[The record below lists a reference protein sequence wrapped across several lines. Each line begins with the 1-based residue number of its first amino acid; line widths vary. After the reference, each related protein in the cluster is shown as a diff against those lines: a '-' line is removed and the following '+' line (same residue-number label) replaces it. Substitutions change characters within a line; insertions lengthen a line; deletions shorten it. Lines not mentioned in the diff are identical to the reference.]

1 MKVLCLD
8 IYFASQSANER
19 IAGEVRMDIAPL
31 KPSVQQLHGRANP
44 SLLHPIDDLAGDTV
58 MTKDQQACM
67 IAGWRAAT
75 RKEDQFF
82 HPDCTKGSITG
93 GEFDDWSRSPDFKY
107 SQTNIM
113 FINNCNQVEGE
124 ARKRR
129 ASSSRLC
136 QGTVQP
142 LARPNRDPGRHT
154 SPPHKRNRC

>member
-19 IAGEVRMDIAPL
+19 IADEVRIDIAPL

-58 MTKDQQACM
+58 MTEDQQVYL

-75 RKEDQFF
+75 REEDQFF
-82 HPDCTKGSITG
+82 HLNCNKGSVAG
-93 GEFDDWSRSPDFKY
+93 GEFGDWSPSRDFGYSP
-107 SQTNIM
+107 TNTII
-113 FINNCNQVEGE
+113 INNWNRVEGG
-124 ARKRR
+124 ARKRQ

-136 QGTVQP
+136 PSIVQP
-142 LARPNRDPGRHT
+142 PAHPNRDPGRHA
-154 SPPHKRNRC
+154 SPPSKRTRR

>member
-8 IYFASQSANER
+8 IYFVSQSANER

-44 SLLHPIDDLAGDTV
+44 SLLHPVDHLAGDTV
-58 MTKDQQACM
+58 MTKDQQAYL

-75 RKEDQFF
+75 REEDEVF
-82 HPDCTKGSITG
+82 HLNRTKGSITG
-93 GEFDDWSRSPDFKY
+93 GEFGGWSRSRDFKY

-113 FINNCNQVEGE
+113 FIKNWNQVEGG
-124 ARKRR
+124 AKKRQ

-142 LARPNRDPGRHT
+142 PARPNRDPGRHT

>member
-19 IAGEVRMDIAPL
+19 IADEVRIDIAPL

-58 MTKDQQACM
+58 MTKDQQVYL

-75 RKEDQFF
+75 REDDQFF
-82 HPDCTKGSITG
+82 HLNCTRGSVAG
-93 GEFDDWSRSPDFKY
+93 GEFGDWSHNRDFGYSP
-107 SQTNIM
+107 TNT
-113 FINNCNQVEGE
+113 FIINIWNQGEGG
-124 ARKRR
+124 ARKRQ

-136 QGTVQP
+136 QSIVQP
-142 LARPNRDPGRHT
+142 PAPPDRDPDRHA
-154 SPPHKRNRC
+154 SPPRKRIRR

>member
-19 IAGEVRMDIAPL
+19 IADEVRMDIAPL
-31 KPSVQQLHGRANP
+31 KPSIQQLHGRANP

-58 MTKDQQACM
+58 MTEDQQACM

-82 HPDCTKGSITG
+82 HLDCTKGSITG
-93 GEFDDWSRSPDFKY
+93 GKFGDWSRSPDFKY
-107 SQTNIM
+107 SQTNTMIM
-113 FINNCNQVEGE
+113 NNWKQVEGG
-124 ARKRR
+124 ARKRQ

-136 QGTVQP
+136 QSIVQP
-142 LARPNRDPGRHT
+142 PAHPNRDPGRHA
-154 SPPHKRNRC
+154 SPPRKRTRC